1 MADNTIQSNSKL
13 PSMSNKGGGRGGAA
27 RFAPGEKPK
36 NARGA
41 LRRVVQLFLR
51 WGKTVFV
58 AVLLTAAASAVQVA
72 VPYFTGKAFNVFAA
86 KGVAFDTHTLV
97 LILAMIAALHVT
109 RYVVTTVSDILMLKV
124 SQKLVHVIRSEFFN
138 KMQRLPLD
146 FFDTTSHGD
155 TMSRLANDVDSISST
170 IASSATQL
178 AASTLTLIGSLTLM
192 LVLDW
197 RLTAVVLV
205 CVPLVYALT
214 KLIAKRSRA
223 YFLSQQRSLGAL
235 NGVIEEN
242 ILGMKMV
249 KAFSRQEEAKDAFR
263 EINENLYRSAYR
275 AQTWAGFMMPLM
287 NVINNL
293 TFTLTAIVGGV
304 LSVSYG
310 LLIGTVVSFLS
321 YSKQFAQPLNNIASL
336 FNSIQQALAGAERVF
351 EILDRAE
358 ETSDAAQAV
367 TLASPKGGVR
377 FENVCFSY
385 DKVRPVLKNVSFDVK
400 PGEVVALVGETGSG
414 KTTVVNLVT
423 RFYDADSGT
432 ICIDGV
438 DIQKIRRAS
447 LRACFSVVLQD
458 TCLFTGTIMDNIRY
472 SKPEA
477 GDGEVIAAATLAR
490 ADDFIRKLPEGYA
503 TMVSGSTDNLSE
515 GQRQLLAIARAAL
528 CESPI
533 LILDEATSSV
543 DTKTEKD
550 IQQSLLRLMNGR
562 TSFLIAH
569 RLSTIRDA
577 DRIMVLDAGEII
589 ECGNHEELMAA
600 KGHYYDMVVSQMGLA
615 ATREQ

>member
-1 MADNTIQSNSKL
+1 MADNAIRTEIKVPSIGDRLALNALAGVENENSTIENA
-13 PSMSNKGGGRGGAA
+13 KGTFR
-27 RFAPGEKPK
+27 RI
-36 NARGA
+36 
-41 LRRVVQLFLR
+41 LRIFLR
-51 WGKTVFV
+51 WGRTVF
-58 AVLLTAAASAVQVA
+58 AAMLLTATASGVQVA
-72 VPYFTGKAFNVFAA
+72 VPYFTGKAFNTFALR
-86 KGVAFDTHTLV
+86 GFAFDEGTLL
-97 LILAMIAALHVT
+97 LILLAVAALHAT
-109 RYVVTTVSDILMLKV
+109 RYVTTTLSDVLMLRV
-124 SQKLVHVIRSEFFN
+124 SQKLIHVIRGEFFK
-138 KMQRLPLD
+138 KMQRLPLG

-170 IASSATQL
+170 ISSSTTQL
-178 AASTLTLIGSLTLM
+178 IASALTLFGSLTLM
-192 LVLDW
+192 IVLDW
-197 RLTAVVLV
+197 RLTLVVLV
-205 CVPLVYALT
+205 AVPLVYALT
-214 KLIAKRSRA
+214 RLIATKSRA
-223 YFLSQQRSLGAL
+223 YFLAQQQSLGAL

-249 KAFSRQEEAKDAFR
+249 KAFSRQEEAKRNFS
-263 EINENLYRSAYR
+263 EINESLYRSSYR

-293 TFTLTAIVGGV
+293 TFTLTAIAGGV
-304 LSVSYG
+304 MSVSYG
-310 LLIGTVVSFLS
+310 LAIGTVVSFLS

-358 ETSDAAQAV
+358 ETPDTPDAVAL
-367 TLASPKGGVR
+367 TSPKGGVS

-385 DKVRPVLKNVSFDVK
+385 DKQRPVLQDVSFDVR

-414 KTTVVNLVT
+414 KTTIVNLVT
-423 RFYDADSGT
+423 RFYDADSGV
-432 ICIDGV
+432 IRIDGV
-438 DIQKIRRAS
+438 DIRGIRRES

-458 TCLFTGTIMDNIRY
+458 TCLFSGTVMDNIRY

-477 GDGEVIAAATLAR
+477 TDAQVVEAARLAR

-503 TMVSGSTDNLSE
+503 TMVSGSADNLSQ

-550 IQQSLLRLMNGR
+550 IQLSLLRLMSSR

-577 DRIMVLDAGEII
+577 DRIMVL
-589 ECGNHEELMAA
+589 HEGKIVERGDHASLMAA
-600 KGHYYDMVVSQMGLA
+600 KGRYYDMVVSQMGLSA
-615 ATREQ
+615 AEE

>member
-1 MADNTIQSNSKL
+1 MASNAIQSDSKL
-13 PSMSNKGGGRGGAA
+13 PSMSNRGGGRGGAS
-27 RFAPGEKPK
+27 RFAPGEKPR
-36 NARGA
+36 NAKGTF
-41 LRRVVQLFLR
+41 RRIIKIFMR
-51 WGKTVFV
+51 WGRTVFI
-58 AVLLTAAASAVQVA
+58 AMLLTAVASAMQVA
-72 VPYFTGKAFNVFAA
+72 VPYLTGKAFNVFAV
-86 KGVAFDTHTLV
+86 KGLAFDADTLIT
-97 LILAMIAALHVT
+97 ILAIIAALHLT
-109 RYVVTTVSDILMLKV
+109 RYVTTTLSDIIMLKV
-124 SQKLVHVIRSEFFN
+124 SQRLVHVIRSEFFN
-138 KMQRLPLD
+138 KMQRLPLG

-155 TMSRLANDVDSISST
+155 TMSRIANDVDSISST

-178 AASTLTLIGSLTLM
+178 VASALTFFGSLVLMILLDIRLTL
-192 LVLDW
+192 
-197 RLTAVVLV
+197 VVLV
-205 CVPLVYALT
+205 CVPLIYGLT
-214 KLIAKRSRA
+214 RLIAVRSRA
-223 YFLSQQRSLGAL
+223 FFLSQQQSLGAL

-249 KAFSRQEEAKDAFR
+249 KAFSRQEEAKEEFG
-263 EINENLYRSAYR
+263 EINENLYRSSYR
-275 AQTWAGFMMPLM
+275 AQTWAGFMMPIM

-293 TFTLTAIVGGV
+293 TFTLTAIAGGV

-310 LLIGTVVSFLS
+310 MAIGTVVSFLS
-321 YSKQFAQPLNNIASL
+321 YSKHFGQPLNNIASL
-336 FNSIQQALAGAERVF
+336 FNSMQQALAGAERVF

-358 ETSDAAQAV
+358 ETPDAPDAV
-367 TLASPKGGVR
+367 SLEAPKGGVT
-377 FENVCFSY
+377 FENVNFSY
-385 DKVRPVLKNVSFDVK
+385 DKMRPILKNVSFDVA

-414 KTTVVNLVT
+414 KTTIVNLVT
-423 RFYDADSGT
+423 RFYDADDGV
-432 ICIDGV
+432 IRIDGV
-438 DIQKIRRAS
+438 DIRSIRRGS

-477 GDGEVIAAATLAR
+477 SDAEVIAAAKLAR
-490 ADDFIRKLPEGYA
+490 ADDFITKLPEGYA
-503 TMVSGSTDNLSE
+503 TMVSGSADNLSE

-550 IQQSLLRLMNGR
+550 IQQSLLRLMNSR

-589 ECGNHEELMAA
+589 ECGSHAELMAA
-600 KGHYYDMVVSQMGLA
+600 RGHYYDMVVSQMGLA
-615 ATREQ
+615 AAEEF